1 MVTEGELRCKELS
14 AYLDKMNAPRTVWL
28 SEDGSG
34 IVSKVSYDSATNQLI
49 GLVLPFNDENGM
61 PISLTYRPKS
71 AKDMEDMI
79 KNPHSSHIYIVMAQP
94 IKPNTQPFIL
104 QMFGT
109 DNKFTGLNVS
119 NRWSYTKN
127 ELSR

>member
-14 AYLDKMNAPRTVWL
+14 TYLDKMNAPRTVWL

-34 IVSKVSYDSATNQLI
+34 INTKISYDSTTNQLV

-61 PISLTYRPKS
+61 PISFTYRPKS
-71 AKDMEDMI
+71 AKDMEEMI
-79 KNPHSSHIYIVMAQP
+79 KNPKSTHIYVVMAQP
-94 IKPNTQPFIL
+94 IKSNTQSFIL

-119 NRWSYTKN
+119 NRWSYTKK
-127 ELSR
+127 ELLK